1 MLNQLQLKLNYRFKD
16 LALLKQALVH
26 RSVSRLHNERLEFL
40 GDGCLNFIIAY
51 ELYRRYPDAKEGELS
66 NIRAHLVK
74 EGTLHNIAK
83 SLDLPRHL
91 VISYGERKNDGA
103 KRAGILADTVEAIIA
118 AVFIDAGFE
127 EAQRVVLKIYSSELS
142 KINKNSFESVT
153 ESVKDPK
160 SRLQEHLQAINQ
172 AIPEYEVVAI
182 EGQDHAQTFK
192 VACHAQSSTTIA
204 EGTSKKRAEQ
214 NAAQL
219 MLEKLL

>member
-1 MLNQLQLKLNYRFKD
+1 MIDQLQLKLDYNFKNHS
-16 LALLKQALVH
+16 LLKQALVH
-26 RSVSRLHNERLEFL
+26 RSVSRAHNERLEFL

-51 ELYRRYPDAKEGELS
+51 ALYERYPDAKEGELS

-74 EGTLHNIAK
+74 EGTLHKLANK
-83 SLDLPRHL
+83 LDLQKHL

-118 AVFIDAGFE
+118 AIFLDGGFDA
-127 EAQRVVLKIYSSELS
+127 AQKVVLKLYDSELHT
-142 KINKNSFESVT
+142 INEKSFQSVT
-153 ESVKDPK
+153 EAVKDPK
-160 SRLQEHLQAINQ
+160 SRLQEHLQATSQ
-172 AIPEYEVVAI
+172 TIPEYEIVAI

-192 VACHAQSSTTIA
+192 VACHAQSLTTVA

>member
-1 MLNQLQLKLNYRFKD
+1 MIDQLQIKLDYNFKNHS
-16 LALLKQALVH
+16 LLKQALVH
-26 RSVSRLHNERLEFL
+26 RSVSREHNERLEFL

-51 ELYRRYPDAKEGELS
+51 ALYELYPDAKEGELS

-74 EGTLHNIAK
+74 EVTLHQLAK
-83 SLDLPRHL
+83 ILDLQKYL

-118 AVFIDAGFE
+118 AIFIDGGFE
-127 EAQRVVLKIYSSELS
+127 EARRVVLKLYGAELHT
-142 KINKNSFESVT
+142 INKSSFKSVT

-160 SRLQEHLQAINQ
+160 SRLQEYMQASNQ
-172 AIPEYEVVAI
+172 TIPEYEVVAI
-182 EGQDHAQTFK
+182 EGQDHAQIFK
-192 VACHAQSSTTIA
+192 IACHAQSFKTVA

>member
-1 MLNQLQLKLNYRFKD
+1 MLDQLQLKLNYKFQNTS
-16 LALLKQALVH
+16 LLKQALVH
-26 RSVSRLHNERLEFL
+26 RSVSRSHNERLEFL
-40 GDGCLNFIIAY
+40 GDGCLNFVIAY
-51 ELYRRYPDAKEGELS
+51 ALYERYPEAKEGELS

-74 EGTLHNIAK
+74 EGTLHKLAK
-83 SLDLPRHL
+83 NLDLQKYL

-118 AVFIDAGFE
+118 AVFIDGGFQN
-127 EAQRVVLKIYSSELS
+127 AQQVVLTLYKDEFLTINESSF
-142 KINKNSFESVT
+142 KRVT

-160 SRLQEHLQAINQ
+160 SRLQEYLQANNQ
-172 AIPEYEVVAI
+172 SIPEYEIVAI
-182 EGQDHAQTFK
+182 QGQDHAQVFR
-192 VACHAQSSTTIA
+192 VACHAQSFQTIA

>member
-1 MLNQLQLKLNYRFKD
+1 MLDHLQKKIEYQFKD
-16 LALLKQALVH
+16 TALLKQALVH
-26 RSVSRLHNERLEFL
+26 RSVSRSHNERLEFL

-51 ELYRRYPDAKEGELS
+51 ALYDRFPNAKEGELS

-74 EGTLHNIAK
+74 ESTLHTIAN
-83 SLDLPRHL
+83 LLELPKYL

-118 AVFIDAGFE
+118 AVFIDSNFE
-127 EAQRVVLKIYSSELS
+127 TAQRVVLKLYEAELQT
-142 KINKNSFESVT
+142 INANSFKVVT

-160 SRLQEHLQAINQ
+160 SRLQEHLQAVNQ
-172 AIPEYEVVAI
+172 TIPEYEVVAI
-182 EGQDHAQTFK
+182 EGQDHAQVFK
-192 VACHAQSSTTIA
+192 VACHAQLLTTIA

>member
-1 MLNQLQLKLNYRFKD
+1 MIDQLQLKLEYNFKNHS
-16 LALLKQALVH
+16 LLKQALVH
-26 RSVSRLHNERLEFL
+26 RSVSRVHNERLEFL

-51 ELYRRYPDAKEGELS
+51 ALYQRFPDAKEGELS

-74 EGTLHNIAK
+74 EGTLHKLANQ
-83 SLDLPRHL
+83 LDLHKHL

-118 AVFIDAGFE
+118 AIFIDGGFE
-127 EAQRVVLKIYSSELS
+127 AAQKVVLRLYASELQT
-142 KINKNSFESVT
+142 INEKSFQVVT
-153 ESVKDPK
+153 EAVKDPK
-160 SRLQEHLQAINQ
+160 SRLQEHLQATSQN
-172 AIPEYEVVAI
+172 IPEYEIVAV

-192 VACHAQSSTTIA
+192 VACHAQSLTTVA

>member
-1 MLNQLQLKLNYRFKD
+1 MLEQLQKKLDYHFKD

-26 RSVSRLHNERLEFL
+26 RSVSRSHNERLEFL

-51 ELYRRYPDAKEGELS
+51 ALYERFPDAKEGELS

-74 EGTLHNIAK
+74 ESTLHKIAK
-83 SLDLPRHL
+83 ILELPKHL

-118 AVFIDAGFE
+118 AVFIDSGFE
-127 EAQRVVLKIYSSELS
+127 AAQKVVLTLYDSELHT
-142 KINKNSFESVT
+142 IHETSFKCVT

-172 AIPEYEVVAI
+172 NIPEYEVVAI

-192 VACHAQSSTTIA
+192 VACHAQSLTTIA

-214 NAAQL
+214 NAAQM